1 MSFPLIR
8 KLSQPQPATV
18 TTDTTPINLS
28 STVSKTKLCLLKI
41 VDRFMIDPKL
51 QMFKPLLNN
60 AIAKMDEANVQ
71 KLIDTFAEILAELK
85 QSQNDE
91 FSN

>member
-1 MSFPLIR
+1 
-8 KLSQPQPATV
+8 
-18 TTDTTPINLS
+18 
-28 STVSKTKLCLLKI
+28 
-41 VDRFMIDPKL
+41 MIDPKL
-51 QMFKPLLNN
+51 QMFKPMLNN